1 MIQFYSI
8 TKEQFNTLL
17 SNSQINSDFLY
28 FISDTAQIYK
38 GDKSFTDSI
47 VFTNTLPTEDFD
59 KSKLYCGTETIS
71 VYINDKWEKL
81 VFASDISSNLSA
93 IDDILGVF
101 DIQDNSIT
109 ISKPLIAENGI
120 SASELSIS
128 ALSDLKIDS
137 ETLKDVFDD
146 YLPLSG
152 GEMSGTLRA
161 PKTIVDDLSAS
172 TGNISVADMNIESLS
187 VDDAI
192 ISVATIEVG
201 KFYSDTL
208 STNLLSADQMVAN
221 AGSID
226 VDLLSVDE
234 AQISVATIEV
244 GKFVADVLSSNLL
257 SANQTIIDSGDMNI
271 ESLSVDEAQISVG
284 IINIGEFYADTMSA
298 NILSANQTIIDSGD
312 MNIESMV
319 VESADVSV
327 GNFYIDNFNVDY
339 LSVGNDLSV
348 GDNLVFQS
356 NSLNSTIKSGKAGQS
371 LSLAVTTLSSGQ
383 LVLELNPD
391 GTLQWCGQTIAS
403 SNPARQNS
411 LLLQRTSK
419 NISNTAANIGFPDYS
434 NGTKLSGDSNGT
446 AVHEI
451 TEKCYIIGNISC
463 TTDGSAQ
470 VVVKNG
476 LDSIITYKVGQGLT
490 EFVAIYIPVY
500 SGMTVEI
507 ENNNAVVNVSSYP
520 ALF

>member
-8 TKEQFNTLL
+8 TKEQFDGLSTSNQLNT
-17 SNSQINSDFLY
+17 NNLY

-47 VFTNTLPTEDFD
+47 VYTNALPTEDFD
-59 KSKLYCGTETIS
+59 KSKLYCGTEAIS
-71 VYINDKWEKL
+71 VYVNDKWEKL
-81 VFASDISSNLSA
+81 VFASDISGSLLSV
-93 IDDILGVF
+93 DEILDVF
-101 DIQDNSIT
+101 DVQNDSIT
-109 ISKPLIAENGI
+109 ISKPLIAEKGI
-120 SASELSIS
+120 SASELSVS
-128 ALSDLKIDS
+128 DLSDLKINS
-137 ETLKDVFDD
+137 ETLKNVFDD

-152 GEMSGTLRA
+152 GEMTGTLRT
-161 PKTIVDDLSAS
+161 PKTIVEDLSAA
-172 TGNISVADMNIESLS
+172 TGNISTADMAINSLS
-187 VDDAI
+187 VDDAQ

-208 STNLLSADQMVAN
+208 STNILSADQMVAN
-221 AGSID
+221 AGSLDID
-226 VDLLSVDE
+226 SLSVDE

-244 GKFVADVLSSNLL
+244 GKFVADTLSSNLL
-257 SANQTIIDSGDMNI
+257 SADQAIIDSGNMNI
-271 ESLSVDEAQISVG
+271 DSLSVDEAQISVG

-312 MNIESMV
+312 MNIESMI

-339 LSVGNDLSV
+339 LSVVNNLSV
-348 GDNLVFQS
+348 GDNLALQS
-356 NSLNSTIKSGKAGQS
+356 NSLNSTIKSSKVGQS
-371 LSLAVTTLSSGQ
+371 LSLAVTTISSGQ

-403 SNPARQNS
+403 SNSASQNS
-411 LLLQRTSK
+411 LLLQSTSK
-419 NISNTAANIGFPDYS
+419 NISNTAANTGFPDYS
-434 NGTKLSGDSNGT
+434 NGIKLSCDSTGT

-476 LDSIITYKVGQGLT
+476 SDSIITYKVGQELT
-490 EFVAIYIPVY
+490 EFAAIYIPVY

-507 ENNNAVVNVSSYP
+507 ENNNAVVNISRYP
-520 ALF
+520 VLF